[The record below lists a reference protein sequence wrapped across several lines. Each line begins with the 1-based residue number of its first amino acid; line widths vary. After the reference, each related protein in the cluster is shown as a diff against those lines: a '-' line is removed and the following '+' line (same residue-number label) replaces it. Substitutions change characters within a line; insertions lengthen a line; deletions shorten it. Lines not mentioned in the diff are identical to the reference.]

1 MQMLGQQPFR
11 HWHPFIE
18 SLELEETIAADPALD
33 IARWAELGDEE
44 KQEARAALVAV
55 IDEAFSR
62 RTLAEWR
69 TIFDAADVWYQVVQ
83 VRLSQPFIPPACLIK
98 SGGVRAAQTFEEVL
112 EDPQAAAAG
121 AWAEVEGLDYPLV
134 AAPLSF
140 HADAAS
146 PEDAAKLRGAPGLG
160 EHNVAVMEELG
171 LSAEQIDGLQ
181 RAGVLSTES
190 NSPRRL

>member
-1 MQMLGQQPFR
+1 MAVLDTTSDGAQMQMLGQQPFR
-11 HWHPFIE
+11 HWQPFIE

-83 VRLSQPFIPPACLIK
+83 VRVSQPPPPCCV
-98 SGGVRAAQTFEEVL
+98 SC
-112 EDPQAAAAG
+112 
-121 AWAEVEGLDYPLV
+121 
-134 AAPLSF
+134 
-140 HADAAS
+140 
-146 PEDAAKLRGAPGLG
+146 
-160 EHNVAVMEELG
+160 
-171 LSAEQIDGLQ
+171 
-181 RAGVLSTES
+181 
-190 NSPRRL
+190 